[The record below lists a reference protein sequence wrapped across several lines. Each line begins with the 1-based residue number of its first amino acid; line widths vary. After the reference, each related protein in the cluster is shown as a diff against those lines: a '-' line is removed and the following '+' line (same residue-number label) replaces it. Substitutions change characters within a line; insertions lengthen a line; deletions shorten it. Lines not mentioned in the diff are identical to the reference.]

1 MTTLEQNY
9 LEFIKAITKYNDE
22 PRIKRMIS
30 SFNKSLYKKLNVDIT
45 KIKLFRAYNLK
56 NIKDFLKFTGLDN
69 VYLLVALK
77 EYRGFKIVLTDFNS
91 KKRINSLGYY
101 GHEKVTLQKYLKEE
115 IPVFIVYAEKKDQEQ
130 ISKLVQNRMQRKKSS
145 YLDINSVLY
154 RNKNRY
160 GNKDKSGYISDIN
173 KIYKKFCEKFI
184 IKNDI
189 NYLVDYILSKETKL
203 HEIYKVA
210 RNTVLKNKPGNINV
224 LGYSFPS
231 FDYELSY
238 MTTALYDLQNIDIK
252 VRNYQNKEPE
262 INPEEYRQYFENACK
277 CEIERNFIKIIEK
290 EQSFKTNINEFIQ
303 SNNR

>member
-1 MTTLEQNY
+1 MTTIEQNY
-9 LEFIKAITKYNDE
+9 LEFIKAITKDNDE
-22 PRIKRMIS
+22 HRIKRMIS

-45 KIKLFRAYNLK
+45 KVKLFRAYNLK
-56 NIKDFLKFTGLDN
+56 NIKDFLKFTHLDN
-69 VYLLVALK
+69 IYLLVALE

-91 KKRINSLGYY
+91 KKTIDSLGYY
-101 GHEKVTLQKYLKEE
+101 GYEKVTLQKYLKEE
-115 IPVFIVYAEKKDQEQ
+115 IPVFIVYANKKDQEQ
-130 ISKLVQNRMQRKKSS
+130 ISKLIQNRMQRKKSS

-154 RNKNRY
+154 RSKNRY

-189 NYLVDYILSKETKL
+189 NYLVDYILSKETRL

-210 RNTVLKNKPGNINV
+210 RNTVFKNKPSNINV

-252 VRNYQNKEPE
+252 VRNYQNKDPE
-262 INPEEYRQYFENACK
+262 TNSEEYRQYFENECK
-277 CEIERNFIKIIEK
+277 REIERNFIKIIEK